1 MKLVVMSIEL
11 CYDWLVAIVR
21 TIVFFPHVYYHYIVN
36 FIKCSIQRAFSMIR
50 KERLPICHHKKVS
63 LHTVFVFLSLVLG

>member
-21 TIVFFPHVYYHYIVN
+21 TIVFFLMFIIIVN

-50 KERLPICHHKKVS
+50 KVRLPICHHKKVS
-63 LHTVFVFLSLVLG
+63 LHTVFVFLSLVLI